1 MTAHAVAVTSTLP
14 FMGRTGVLVDFD
26 LAQRA
31 ALSNEDYRIF
41 QVWLSPGASPA
52 ILTRLRAE
60 GVAIGSTTSAAT
72 RLGQLDHGG
81 IALAYAVA
89 LIVTPIA
96 GLLAIGSVAFVIISD
111 GRRRRRET
119 ASLWMAG
126 VPMRVVRRAHLL
138 ETMVI
143 LGVAL
148 IVGAVIGFV
157 TDSLAL
163 SSLPQFVAGTG
174 GLTISRSV
182 PIVPFVCAVGVF
194 AVLLAIAVEVST
206 RLVMGGRHTRHDSG
220 FME

>member
-1 MTAHAVAVTSTLP
+1 
-14 FMGRTGVLVDFD
+14 
-26 LAQRA
+26 
-31 ALSNEDYRIF
+31 
-41 QVWLSPGASPA
+41 
-52 ILTRLRAE
+52 
-60 GVAIGSTTSAAT
+60 
-72 RLGQLDHGG
+72 
-81 IALAYAVA
+81 
-89 LIVTPIA
+89 
-96 GLLAIGSVAFVIISD
+96 
-111 GRRRRRET
+111 
-119 ASLWMAG
+119 
-126 VPMRVVRRAHLL
+126 MRVVRRAHLL